1 MATPPLLLPSNPS
14 MLPVPARVL
23 ASLMLFVAVADG
35 GGGGGCCGLAVVR
48 GRRRAAVRLVLVLP
62 PLLIDGQAP
71 DLPKPWRTKARE
83 TMRDAPMGRL
93 IVNKWH
99 LHRYRNDRWTK
110 KMNWLTELAAWQHG
124 SHGRQQ
130 TTVEGQTA
138 QTKFC
143 KLDSFKSNQRE
154 AQAVA
159 LPTAGLLCYCTAT
172 TATTR
177 R

>member
-1 MATPPLLLPSNPS
+1 MATPPSLLPSNPS

-110 KMNWLTELAAWQHG
+110 KMNWLT
-124 SHGRQQ
+124 
-130 TTVEGQTA
+130 
-138 QTKFC
+138 
-143 KLDSFKSNQRE
+143 D
-154 AQAVA
+154 
-159 LPTAGLLCYCTAT
+159 
-172 TATTR
+172 
-177 R
+177 

>member
-1 MATPPLLLPSNPS
+1 MATPPSLPPSNPS

-62 PLLIDGQAP
+62 PLLIDEQAP

-99 LHRYRNDRWTK
+99 DTGTND
-110 KMNWLTELAAWQHG
+110 
-124 SHGRQQ
+124 GRR
-130 TTVEGQTA
+130 
-138 QTKFC
+138 K
-143 KLDSFKSNQRE
+143 
-154 AQAVA
+154 
-159 LPTAGLLCYCTAT
+159 
-172 TATTR
+172 
-177 R
+177 